1 MTDIIDSG
9 FGGMNTLAGGAG
21 FIGGLVLGSIWN
33 GNGFGGFGN
42 RGNLAYDNASTAQL
56 AGIQSSINNLGLQQ
70 LQTTNDT
77 TARMQQSVTSAF
89 EGLQGTLASNNITN
103 VQGLG
108 NIQNA
113 ITANTGATAL
123 GISNLANQMSQLGCV
138 LSHAITDEGCKNR
151 ELQRQIQTEEISAV
165 LADTK
170 AENAALK
177 AQINTNQALAQQ
189 TAYLISQLGTKAT
202 ATA

>member
-1 MTDIIDSG
+1 
-9 FGGMNTLAGGAG
+9 
-21 FIGGLVLGSIWN
+21 
-33 GNGFGGFGN
+33 
-42 RGNLAYDNASTAQL
+42 
-56 AGIQSSINNLGLQQ
+56 
-70 LQTTNDT
+70 
-77 TARMQQSVTSAF
+77 MQQSVTSAF
-89 EGLQGTLASNNITN
+89 ENLQGTLASNNVSNI
-103 VQGLG
+103 QGLG

-113 ITANTGATAL
+113 ITSNTGATAL

-170 AENAALK
+170 AENSALK

-202 ATA
+202 TTA